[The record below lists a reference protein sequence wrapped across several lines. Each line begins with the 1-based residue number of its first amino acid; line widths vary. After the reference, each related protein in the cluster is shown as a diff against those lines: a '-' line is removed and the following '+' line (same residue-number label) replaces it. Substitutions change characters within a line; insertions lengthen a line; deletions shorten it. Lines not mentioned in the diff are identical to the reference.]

1 MKKNFWILLIMLLG
15 LFSCREDIVVDLE
28 EGDPLIGVEGSFTDE
43 YKRHEVILSY
53 TADFYNADAVNMV
66 TGARVAVTDG
76 VDTIPY
82 WEQADQP
89 GHYLTD
95 SVAGRRNTMYRLLVD
110 VPDVGEPDG
119 FLHLSA
125 ESYMNNNI
133 DVIDSLVLKPFNLF
147 PGIPMTDTIY
157 TLYPY
162 FQSLPDPT
170 IVYLVRLLEDGVSQS
185 DTLTKVLAIPMAGYA
200 GFYVNGPEFL
210 EKNVEIGVGF
220 ARSSEMHD
228 GEVFHLDLLSIPMDY
243 MTFVYSVNFSM
254 GSNPMMGPPTNV
266 PTNIQ
271 PAGVAVGWFYAASVV
286 SVETVYHQHDSIP

>member
-1 MKKNFWILLIMLLG
+1 MKKNLWIVLIMLLG
-15 LFSCREDIVVDLE
+15 LISCREDIIVDLE

-53 TADFYNADAVNMV
+53 TADFYNADAINMV
-66 TGARVAVTDG
+66 SGARVAVTDG

-82 WEQADQP
+82 LEQVDQP

-95 SVAGRRNTMYRLLVD
+95 SVAGRKNTLYHLLVD
-110 VPDVGEPDG
+110 VPDAGESDG

-125 ESYMNNNI
+125 ESFLGDNI
-133 DVIDSLVLKPFNLF
+133 EQIDSLVLKPFNLF
-147 PGIPMTDTIY
+147 PGLPMEDTLYAI
-157 TLYPY
+157 YPY

-170 IVYLVRLLEDGVSQS
+170 IVYMVQLYEDGVSQS

-210 EKNVEIGVGF
+210 LTNVEIAVGMVK
-220 ARSSEMHD
+220 SSEMHD
-228 GEVFHLDLLSIPMDY
+228 GEVFRLDLLNIPLDY
-243 MTFVYSVNFSM
+243 MTFVYSVSFSM

-271 PAGVAVGWFYAASVV
+271 PAGKAVGWFYAASVV
-286 SVETVYHQHDSIP
+286 SVEKVYHSGAIQ